1 MATTGRKTILNQAMF
16 DAIVDLLKR
25 GNYVNTTARAVGID
39 PSNISVWVKK
49 GRDLEALDRELDETE
64 QMFVLFSHEVEKAR
78 AFAEVQNVEVI
89 RKASQ
94 DNWTAAAWWLER
106 TSPQNWGRV
115 QRTEITGAN
124 GGAIEVDVEAVNRKI
139 EAMLANR
146 SVVEAQVVEDNAI
159 ESPTMPQIAETS
171 ETTTE

>member
-146 SVVEAQVVEDNAI
+146 SVVEARVVEDNAI

-171 ETTTE
+171 ETNTE